1 LAVGRPDDRS
11 GASVLRPL
19 PVVHRQLV
27 DDPSDPRLDGFRGLR
42 DPDLRRSLETAHGL
56 FVAEGVAVVGRL
68 VRSPYPPA
76 AVAVTP
82 EREGDVC
89 AELAGVAG
97 LGEVPLL
104 VVPRP
109 VLDVVAGFPVHR
121 GVLALGERHPLL
133 SIADLGPE
141 SRTVVVLEECNDHEN
156 MGAIART
163 ARALGA
169 DAMVLSPRCA
179 DPLYRRSVRV
189 SMGEILR
196 LPLVAADWW
205 PDALEELRAA
215 GFRVLAL
222 TPAGSVDLADVVIGL
237 DDRVAVLLG
246 AEGPGL
252 SPAALAAADER
263 VRIDIRD
270 GVDSL
275 NVGHAAAVALH
286 HVATA
291 RRGTS

>member
-189 SMGEILR
+189 SMGEVFAVPYAR
-196 LPLVAADWW
+196 LDPWEPGLQAV
-205 PDALEELRAA
+205 RSA
-215 GFRVLAL
+215 GFTLLAL
-222 TPAGSVDLADVVIGL
+222 TPAADALPIQDLSTVQRARPAL
-237 DDRVAVLLG
+237 LLG
-246 AEGPGL
+246 AEGAGL
-252 SPAALAAADER
+252 SPVALKAADAR
-263 VRIDIRD
+263 VVIPMRR

-275 NVGHAAAVALH
+275 NVAAAAAVAFWELSR
-286 HVATA
+286 TD
-291 RRGTS
+291 